1 MLLLG
6 IIKGYFKNIYILKS
20 KIESHSIHWIYLMFI
35 WLDYQHVKLNVRIYI
50 TKIFLFVKS

>member
-6 IIKGYFKNIYILKS
+6 ITKGYSKLFYFKKS

-35 WLDYQHVKLNVRIYI
+35 WLDSQHVKLNVRIYI
-50 TKIFLFVKS
+50 TKIFLLVKS